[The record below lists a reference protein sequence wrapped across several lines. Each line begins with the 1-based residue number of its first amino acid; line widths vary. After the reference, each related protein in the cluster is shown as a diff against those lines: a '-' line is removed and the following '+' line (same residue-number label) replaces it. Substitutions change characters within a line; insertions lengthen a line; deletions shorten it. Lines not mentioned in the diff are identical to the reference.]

1 VAVLPELLNGENV
14 SIICFLRRHD
24 QWLPSVYNQWL
35 KSVRVRFSPEQF
47 AQRCNF
53 SYLKLLTPWAK
64 AYGDQNVTVVPFE
77 KRALQPSLEHVFLQ
91 FLGEEPKPEYVFPG
105 RHNVSPG
112 GEVLQLMVLLARQAE
127 KGVFNVREYDEL
139 RRIVRSMPKEG
150 FTDKK
155 YNPFTP
161 DTQRNFIES
170 NESEYKEIARRF
182 VKDNKG
188 PLFQSPVAID
198 ENGGGDLCFSDDF
211 LMTVF
216 ATMNTYFLH
225 RLDRVRN
232 KDPLKKADNAIK
244 KGMQL
249 LGLSRHD

>member
-1 VAVLPELLNGENV
+1 
-14 SIICFLRRHD
+14 
-24 QWLPSVYNQWL
+24 
-35 KSVRVRFSPEQF
+35 
-47 AQRCNF
+47 
-53 SYLKLLTPWAK
+53 
-64 AYGDQNVTVVPFE
+64 
-77 KRALQPSLEHVFLQ
+77 
-91 FLGEEPKPEYVFPG
+91 
-105 RHNVSPG
+105 
-112 GEVLQLMVLLARQAE
+112 MVLLARQAE